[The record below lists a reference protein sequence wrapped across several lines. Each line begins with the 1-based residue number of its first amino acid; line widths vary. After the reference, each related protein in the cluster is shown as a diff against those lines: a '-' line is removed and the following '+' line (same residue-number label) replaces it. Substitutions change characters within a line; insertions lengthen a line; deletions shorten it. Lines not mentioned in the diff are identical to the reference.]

1 MSAIPFDL
9 HALEA
14 FVAVCEGGS
23 MIDAARKLGITQSA
37 VSQLIKSLETQSGLQ
52 LFDREFRP
60 ARPTAAGRLLLELA
74 KDLLEHAQRVNERLL
89 DASRSEGAPIRL
101 GGVDSYSA
109 TVGPALVRA
118 ISGSARQVTL
128 WSGLT
133 PTLSE
138 QLQKRELDLAVCT
151 ESPVPDP
158 RIEQRLLFFETFV
171 AVVPKAVK
179 TEVNLGASPRPGDFR
194 AAFGD
199 LPLLRYTRRSV
210 IGQQIERYLRH
221 IGLEAPRRFEF
232 DATDPLMNLVQ
243 WGMGYAVTTPLCLWQ
258 SRHALDDVTVVPL
271 PSSQLGRRGFFL
283 LSREGEW
290 TGLAEEVAVITRQVL
305 EQQIFPAIRQVLPTL
320 PEDAIS
326 FA

>member
-23 MIDAARKLGITQSA
+23 MIDAARKMAITQSA

-60 ARPTAAGRLLLELA
+60 ARPTAAGRLMLELA

-89 DASRSEGAPIRL
+89 DASRAEGAQIRL
-101 GGVDSYSA
+101 GGVDSFSA
-109 TVGPALVRA
+109 TVGPALIRA
-118 ISGSARQVTL
+118 LSGSARQITL

-158 RIEQRLLFFETFV
+158 RIEQRLLFYETFV
-171 AVVPKAVK
+171 AVVPKGVTA
-179 TEVNLGASPRPGDFR
+179 RPGDFK
-194 AAFGD
+194 ATFGD
-199 LPLLRYTRRSV
+199 LPLMRYTRRSV

-232 DATDPLMNLVQ
+232 DATDPLMNLVA

-258 SRHALDDVTVVPL
+258 SRHALTDVTVVPL
-271 PSSQLGRRGFFL
+271 PVSQLGRRGFFL

-290 TGLAEEVAVITRQVL
+290 TGLAEEVAAITRQVL
-305 EQQIFPAIRQVLPTL
+305 EQQIFPAIRQALPTL
-320 PEDAIS
+320 PDDAIS
-326 FA
+326 WA